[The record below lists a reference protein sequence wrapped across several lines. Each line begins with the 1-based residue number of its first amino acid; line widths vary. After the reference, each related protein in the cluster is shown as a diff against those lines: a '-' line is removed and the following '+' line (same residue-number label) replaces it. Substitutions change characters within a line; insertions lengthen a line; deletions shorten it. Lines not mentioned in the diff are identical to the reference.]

1 MFRVTR
7 TPDESSPRAGARRSL
22 VALAAALALAAAGV
36 LVGPASPASA
46 GSAWPKLTFAAP
58 VVSGTTATVVFTVD
72 RPAKS
77 ILVGAC
83 LLTLPR
89 KLPKAVSC
97 GTQTTT
103 ATSTT
108 FTTTLRGL
116 PIGSSSFSVAGILRD
131 GLVAGTTKITVAA
144 NATPTAVADAFQ
156 TAEDT
161 AITLDVLANDTDAD
175 GDPLAVTLTQPP
187 ARGAAVVN
195 PDGTIAYTPAANHH
209 GADQLAYRVDDG
221 KGGTSAATVSL
232 DITPVN
238 DAPVAVDDEFFVG
251 ENQGYVNLRL
261 DTNDTDADHDI
272 LFYTS
277 SDVWVDAH
285 GVYSFNSETWMP
297 GTTRTFTYTVDDR
310 NGGTDEATV
319 TITVF
324 PQPDPP
330 VGVLDSYTTPEDTP
344 LTVAAPGV
352 LANDSDPD
360 PGDTLTATPSRDP
373 QHGTWTLSL
382 DGALTYTP
390 DADFNGVDVAA
401 YTLRDGYAPVSVVVS
416 FYVSPVNDGPSAGDD
431 GPFTVPAGAAREIDI
446 ATLLANDTDADGD
459 ALSVTGVTAGTGGS
473 PALAG
478 GTVTFTADAC
488 FDGEASF
495 AYTVDDGQGGTAT
508 GTVAMNVVGAGPG
521 VNTAPNAVDDAY
533 TLDEDTAF
541 AATGAT
547 DPLVNDTDPD
557 PCTTLAIGDIRVGPD
572 APAGGTLEQVDG
584 VWRYAP
590 PQEFSGTVRLL
601 YRATD
606 GVLLSPV
613 RVITLTFRAVND
625 APVAGADV
633 PQFATAGVPH
643 VIPASALLANDSDAD
658 GPFSV
663 TAVAPAAGSSGIT
676 VSLAGDQIT
685 VLADSGFVGWSGFT
699 YTLDDGAGG
708 VTVSPIVPVSVASAA
723 PPSTQLRDAC
733 PNVAM
738 SGFVRLYNE
747 GSTMQICTF
756 STPQFGNDP
765 AGTSTIQQALDAE
778 RARIGTSACPGDR
791 VQLSGETWY
800 GLDGGP
806 ADGIHAVISVACV
819 LPGAAGEPDVC
830 RFGGGVPSGI
840 GDDFVCGPP
849 AEPESAPEFVPDR
862 AFCEALSVGRPDDP
876 RWDQYEDVCRKI
888 LDG

>member
-1 MFRVTR
+1 MFRALR

-22 VALAAALALAAAGV
+22 VALATALALAGAGV

-46 GSAWPKLTFAAP
+46 AAAWPKLTFAAP

-77 ILVGAC
+77 ILAGAC
-83 LLTLPR
+83 LLTQPR

-108 FTTTLRGL
+108 FTATLTGL
-116 PIGSSSFSVAGILRD
+116 PIGRSSFSVAGILRD
-131 GLVAGTTKITVAA
+131 GIVAGTTKITVVA
-144 NATPTAVADAFQ
+144 NTAPTALADAFQ
-156 TAEDT
+156 TPEDT
-161 AITLDVLANDTDAD
+161 ATTLAVLDNDTDPD
-175 GDPLAVTLTQPP
+175 GDPLAVTITQPP
-187 ARGAAVVN
+187 AHGAAAVN
-195 PDGTIAYTPAANHH
+195 ADGSIAYTPAENFH
-209 GADQLAYRVDDG
+209 GADGLAYRIDDG
-221 KGGTSAATVSL
+221 KGGTSTATVAL

-238 DAPVAVDDEFFVG
+238 DAPVAGDDEFSVG
-251 ENQGYVNLRL
+251 ENQGYVNLHL
-261 DTNDTDADHDI
+261 GTNDTDADHDI

-277 SDVWVDAH
+277 SEVWVDAH
-285 GVYSFNSETWMP
+285 GVYSFNSETWLP

-310 NGGTDEATV
+310 NGGTDEASV

-330 VGVLDSYTTPEDTP
+330 VGVMDSYTTPEDTP

-390 DADFNGVDVAA
+390 DADFHGVDVAA
-401 YTLRDGYAPVSVVVS
+401 YTLRDGYAPVSVVVA
-416 FYVSPVNDGPSAGDD
+416 FYVSPVNDDPSAGDD
-431 GPFTVPAGAAREIDI
+431 GPFTVPAGAVREIDV

-459 ALSVTGVTAGTGGS
+459 ALTVKGVSTGTGGT
-473 PALAG
+473 PALAD

-488 FDGEASF
+488 FSGEASF
-495 AYTVDDGQGGTAT
+495 VYTVDDGQGGAAT
-508 GTVAMNVVGAGPG
+508 GTVALEVTGAGPD
-521 VNTAPNAVDDAY
+521 VDTAPTAADDAY

-547 DPLVNDTDPD
+547 DPLANDTDTD
-557 PCTTLAIGDIRVGPD
+557 PCATLTIGDMRLGPD
-572 APAGGTLEQVDG
+572 APAGGTLEQIDG
-584 VWRYAP
+584 VWRYTP
-590 PQEFSGTVRLL
+590 PQEFSGAVRLL

-606 GVLLSPV
+606 GALLSPV
-613 RVITLTFRAVND
+613 RVITLTYRAVND

-633 PQFATAGVPH
+633 PQFATAGVPL
-643 VIPASALLANDSDAD
+643 VIPTSALLANDGDAD
-658 GPFSV
+658 GPFAL
-663 TAVAPAAGSSGIT
+663 TAVAPAAGSSGID
-676 VSLAGDQIT
+676 VSLSGDSIT

-708 VTVSPIVPVSVASAA
+708 VTVSPVVQVSVASAT

-738 SGFVRLYNE
+738 GGFVRLYNE
-747 GSTMQICTF
+747 GPTVQICTF
-756 STPQFGNDP
+756 STPDFSNDP
-765 AGTSTIQQALDAE
+765 AGATMIRQALDAE
-778 RARIGTSACPGDR
+778 RARIGTSACPADR

-800 GLDGGP
+800 GVDDGP
-806 ADGIHAVISVACV
+806 AAAVHAVYSVACV

-830 RFGGGVPSGI
+830 RFGGGEPSGI

-862 AFCEALSVGRPDDP
+862 AFCEALSVGSPADP
-876 RWDQYEDVCRKI
+876 RWDQYEDICREI
-888 LDG
+888 LGA